1 MANKSE
7 RIFYFDALRALA
19 ILLVISLHACGH
31 IAEIIPFDAHTIYS
45 FHGVFATFETNFFR
59 IGVDLFIMLSGA
71 LLLGRDW
78 AVGGFLKKRI
88 NRLVKPF
95 LFWSVVFSIALIL
108 ASYFI
113 PSMNFVTQ
121 FGVMDILMVFW
132 NTITFQAPGSVVYWF
147 FWMMLGVY
155 LLMPLLNRWING
167 AEMSHVEGFLIVWMI
182 YLVLAYSLMV
192 PIPEVISFFVAPVGF
207 AVLGYYLRY
216 TERGIFKNHA
226 VIWAL
231 ILVPTI
237 AMLLYAYSL
246 IDVDIL
252 FIFERYSVPVMLVAT
267 GVFCLFKN
275 SEWLNNLPVS
285 LKNIIVSVSVCSYGM
300 YLIHS
305 QIMMIVR
312 KVIYLPQN
320 YWLDFAILLL
330 AGFVFSWIIIYV
342 LSKIPVLND
351 FIGV

>member
-19 ILLVISLHACGH
+19 IFLVISLHACGH

-45 FHGVFATFETNFFR
+45 FQGFFATFETNFFR

-78 AVGGFLKKRI
+78 NVGDFYKKRL

-95 LFWSVVFSIALIL
+95 LFWALVFSIALIL

-121 FGVMDILMVFW
+121 FGIMDMLAVFW
-132 NTITFQAPGSVVYWF
+132 NTITFRAPGSVVYWF

-155 LLMPLLNRWING
+155 LLMPLFNRWIKS
-167 AEMSHVEGFLIVWMI
+167 AEMTHVEYFLIIWMV

-192 PIPEVISFFVAPVGF
+192 PIPETISFFIAPMGF

-216 TERGIFKNHA
+216 TERTIFKNPI
-226 VIWAL
+226 VIL
-231 ILVPTI
+231 GLVIVPTI
-237 AMLLYAYSL
+237 SMLLYAYSL

-252 FIFERYSVPVMLVAT
+252 FIFERYSVPVMLVAA

-275 SEWLNNLPVS
+275 SERLNNIPNS
-285 LKNIIVSVSVCSYGM
+285 LKNIIVSISVCSYGM

-305 QIMMIVR
+305 QIMMVIR
-312 KVIYLPQN
+312 KIMYLPQN
-320 YWLDFAILLL
+320 YWLDFAILFLG
-330 AGFVFSWIIIYV
+330 GFVFSWIIIYV
-342 LSKIPVLND
+342 LSKIPVLNE